1 MELAAKPKVR
11 AFNAVCLLAL
21 SLSATLC
28 AQNPADLPAQIGPTM
43 QANPFTNHQKLEYR
57 LNQIV
62 GIHGSLGAAAGAAL
76 GQARNVPHEWGQGA
90 EGYAT
95 RYFSDFGTNVI
106 RQSVALGLETALHE
120 DPRYFPSEE
129 KGFKQRLK
137 NVFLQTVVTRTD
149 SGRAT
154 FAWARMGSAFAAGAI
169 TNTWQPPSTDTPGRA
184 VTRGC
189 IMLGG
194 DLSYNFLQEF
204 IPFFRPRVFKQ

>member
-1 MELAAKPKVR
+1 MELVASPNTFAIS
-11 AFNAVCLLAL
+11 AVCLLAV
-21 SLSATLC
+21 SLSVPAD

-43 QANPFTNHQKLEYR
+43 KANPFTKHQKFEYR
-57 LNQIV
+57 FLQTV
-62 GIHGSLGAAAGAAL
+62 GLHGYLGAAAGAAI
-76 GQARNVPHEWGQGA
+76 GQARNVPHEWAQGA

-106 RQSVALGLETALHE
+106 RQSIELGLETGLHE

-129 KGFKQRLK
+129 KDFKHRLK
-137 NVFLQTVVTRTD
+137 NVILQTVVTRTD

-169 TNTWQPPSTDTPGRA
+169 TDAWQPPSTDTPGRA
-184 VTRGC
+184 VSRGL

-204 IPFFRPRVFKQ
+204 IPFFRPRVFQH